1 MSRAPAK
8 KLTDEDRVLWNLVA
22 RVGEAAEGQ
31 ASRSRRAAKPAA
43 DGKMP
48 TPRPALPQPR
58 VAAPATPKRQH
69 VTHVLDRPTLDKLAR
84 GKLPIEGRVDLHGMT
99 QSEAHAL
106 LLSFLQ
112 RAHASGVRYVLVI
125 TGKGFSSG
133 GDGVL
138 KRQVPAWLSTPPFRR
153 AGVEPRSAGA
163 PAWRRGRALHPPA
176 HASAHDAAWAKA
188 ARTAPQGRASARRR
202 WRRRWA

>member
-1 MSRAPAK
+1 MSSRSDK

-22 RVGEAAEGQ
+22 KSATPLKGRKTVEDEPPKTRVDE
-31 ASRSRRAAKPAA
+31 
-43 DGKMP
+43 KMP
-48 TPRPALPQPR
+48 NPVAI
-58 VAAPATPKRQH
+58 AAPAAPAAAPPKRQH
-69 VTHVLDRPTLDKLAR
+69 VMHSMDRPTLDRLSKGR
-84 GKLPIEGRVDLHGMT
+84 LPIEGRVDLHGMT

-138 KRQVPAWLSTPPFRR
+138 KRQVPAWLSTPPFR
-153 AGVEPRSAGA
+153 
-163 PAWRRGRALHPPA
+163 ALV
-176 HASAHDAAWAKA
+176 SSHDLA
-188 ARTAPQGRASARRR
+188 ARNHGGEGALYIRLRKIA
-202 WRRRWA
+202 